1 MLKIVNTPSKPKN
14 KQEFSKKLIGGLCV
28 FFLLNFQAVLIFCL
42 VLIWHAKDTSV
53 IPSLLVGF
61 FSLMTAIL
69 TPSISFYFWK
79 SKNENALKI
88 KGQYIKMQKANGIQP
103 TLDTS
108 LVSDDTQDPNFAGST
123 QMYNTYTNYNTV
135 DNTTDF
141 VCDESD
147 GF

>member
-1 MLKIVNTPSKPKN
+1 MLKIVNSPRQKK
-14 KQEFSKKLIGGLCV
+14 KEFSKKLIGGLCV
-28 FFLLNFQAVLIFCL
+28 FFLVNFQAVLIFCL
-42 VLIWHAKDTSV
+42 ILIWQAKDTSV

-88 KGQYIKMQKANGIQP
+88 KGQYIKLQKQNGIQP

-108 LVSDDTQDPNFAGST
+108 LIQADQTDPNFAAST

-135 DNTTDF
+135 TDTTDF